1 MHILTSSI
9 FLSAFIPHLSLG
21 TRRIFLH
28 YYLLVALGAGLLAG
42 RPILSAR
49 SLMSFDPS
57 PPVPAHEPI
66 PSARPGAKD
75 QELFDAPSDTGTTG
89 RVSSRAPCITQVRF
103 RKQVR
108 AHFSHR
114 SSIGFSP
121 LDLLPLECY
130 CKLFIPNPI
139 YSSQTRSIRSTS
151 VYSLHSRRILV
162 HSETIFSENHIFRP
176 IPVFI

>member
-1 MHILTSSI
+1 MLPAIRGRL
-9 FLSAFIPHLSLG
+9 AEY
-21 TRRIFLH
+21 RRER
-28 YYLLVALGAGLLAG
+28 LV
-42 RPILSAR
+42 S
-49 SLMSFDPS
+49 
-57 PPVPAHEPI
+57 H
-66 PSARPGAKD
+66 
-75 QELFDAPSDTGTTG
+75 
-89 RVSSRAPCITQVRF
+89 QVRF

-121 LDLLPLECY
+121 LDLLPLECYILIY

-162 HSETIFSENHIFRP
+162 HIETIFSENHIFRP